1 MRREYAKAHSC
12 LEKVYL
18 TLDSQRANDWRRLAV
33 VEGIQDPRSSR
44 QWRFFDKAL
53 ELDPSSYDTFF
64 LRGIVFLGEGEYQK
78 ALDDF
83 NRGIAIQDN
92 FEIRGL
98 RGLAYCGTGQI
109 SRAITDL
116 EQYLSMSPT
125 MPQPFL
131 FKCLAV
137 CYLQEEQ
144 YSQALAILK
153 KAEILFPEDTDFSLM
168 CFAIYLHC
176 QNTQECQKSLEIC
189 LKIAPDAP
197 EVQLFEALWQVYN
210 GNSTQGMKKL
220 VSLEILADQG
230 QITHSFVELLWMEL
244 AIRNYEQTELFFKS
258 SEFCVESQE
267 YFLKKLT
274 TLKEKLKQFPNCT
287 TVFQTLDIAEIPSL
301 FLRQDE

>member
-1 MRREYAKAHSC
+1 MGRQLEELCRKNSEETELFSYAGWIFFMRREYAKAHSC

-44 QWRFFDKAL
+44 QWRFFEKAL

-137 CYLQEEQ
+137 CYPQDEQ

-153 KAEILFPEDTDFSLM
+153 KAEILFLEDTDFSLM
-168 CFAIYLHC
+168 CLPF
-176 QNTQECQKSLEIC
+176 IC
-189 LKIAPDAP
+189 LAKILRNAKKRLKDA
-197 EVQLFEALWQVYN
+197 
-210 GNSTQGMKKL
+210 
-220 VSLEILADQG
+220 
-230 QITHSFVELLWMEL
+230 
-244 AIRNYEQTELFFKS
+244 
-258 SEFCVESQE
+258 
-267 YFLKKLT
+267 
-274 TLKEKLKQFPNCT
+274 
-287 TVFQTLDIAEIPSL
+287 
-301 FLRQDE
+301 